1 MKRILTIFAA
11 LLLYWSSAAQT
22 IESISLRINQV
33 VDMKTNELS
42 GGDGS
47 YISYSNGSAEVGF
60 YPGTKIINQTSLE
73 RNYFERECSVSD
85 FRIDRKEGT
94 DSE

>member
-22 IESISLRINQV
+22 IESISQRINQV
-33 VDMKTNELS
+33 VDMKTIELS

-47 YISYSNGSAEVGF
+47 YISYCNGSF
-60 YPGTKIINQTSLE
+60 ILE
-73 RNYFERECSVSD
+73 QRS
-85 FRIDRKEGT
+85 
-94 DSE
+94 